1 MKHKIEISKEL
12 EDLIPLFKQETQKNL
27 ELLKQAIQNKDFE
40 GIRFISHKIKGSCGS
55 YGFDYMS
62 KLAKQIEDNSKNERS
77 IETINKIFD
86 ELYNYYLNTEII
98 FVDKP
103 L

>member
-1 MKHKIEISKEL
+1 
-12 EDLIPLFKQETQKNL
+12 
-27 ELLKQAIQNKDFE
+27 
-40 GIRFISHKIKGSCGS
+40 
-55 YGFDYMS
+55 
-62 KLAKQIEDNSKNERS
+62 LAKQIEDNSKNERS